1 MRKNKKPAIASE
13 WRENKAAQD
22 RAEQQAE
29 RERLR
34 ADRSRRFARV
44 SAFFKHLLTSTGWVV
59 AIVLAVLLALA
70 LATYAPGDPGF
81 SATGTERAQNL
92 CGILGAWISDFLYWL
107 FGRSAWWIVAALLA
121 SGIRLV
127 RILWARSESAG
138 PRIHPWAVTLG
149 MAVLM
154 TASVG
159 LECLQFG
166 YLGGGLPLGAGG
178 LYGQYVA
185 GWVTPYLGVWGA
197 TFVSLVCVAIGM
209 AFVFGFSWFDVAER
223 IGTVRD
229 GSEYRAGYVEGLGK
243 LFRDI
248 KDRSYPIVIDAA
260 NGAAS
265 SYVGPLFSEWSG
277 GVTFMANDPDGTNI
291 NKNVGVTHIETLA
304 AKVCETGAA
313 LGIAYDGDTDRV
325 LMCDGKGRV
334 LDGDIMLWVI
344 GRWLASRG
352 ELGAGVV
359 ATVMS
364 NMVLEDLLAQEGI
377 KVFRCPVGD
386 RYVLDTMKREGARIG
401 GEQSGHIIALD
412 YANTGDGLCSG
423 ILFLKAVGELGE
435 DVSTLVDRFD
445 RYPQVLRNMKVKDKN
460 AVMSSPLVD
469 AAAKEAERLLAGK
482 GRMLLRP
489 SGTEPLIRIFA
500 ESRDAELMNRAAD
513 IMEEAIGKVVNAQ

>member
-1 MRKNKKPAIASE
+1 MNKCFAGQPSVNARDVAASWRPSYGE
-13 WRENKAAQD
+13 WLGTRAAEGFD
-22 RAEQQAE
+22 R
-29 RERLR
+29 
-34 ADRSRRFARV
+34 
-44 SAFFKHLLTSTGWVV
+44 TITGRYLEEKG
-59 AIVLAVLLALA
+59 IALA
-70 LATYAPGDPGF
+70 EMRAGDYDPAL
-81 SATGTERAQNL
+81 SLRNNETMSPMERAFVL
-92 CGILGAWISDFLYWL
+92 KGWMPPAPDHAHAMTEADWKASPWYRKEISFRPD
-107 FGRSAWWIVAALLA
+107 
-121 SGIRLV
+121 
-127 RILWARSESAG
+127 
-138 PRIHPWAVTLG
+138 
-149 MAVLM
+149 M
-154 TASVG
+154 TATR
-159 LECLQFG
+159 
-166 YLGGGLPLGAGG
+166 AR
-178 LYGQYVA
+178 
-185 GWVTPYLGVWGA
+185 
-197 TFVSLVCVAIGM
+197 IM
-209 AFVFGFSWFDVAER
+209 AENFDERRRRAAPER

-304 AKVCETGAA
+304 AKVRETGAA

-460 AVMSSPLVD
+460 AVMSSPLVE